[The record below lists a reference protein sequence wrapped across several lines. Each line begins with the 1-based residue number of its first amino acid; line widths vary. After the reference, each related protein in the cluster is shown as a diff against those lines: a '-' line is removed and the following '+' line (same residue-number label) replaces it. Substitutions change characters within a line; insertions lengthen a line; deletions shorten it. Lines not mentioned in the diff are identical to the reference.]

1 SQYEASSP
9 LEKYH
14 ANSSNYVRDLA
25 LGIHAF
31 GTGWIYNISGLWG
44 VEIELK
50 GGSLVRL
57 GTDEPNYLC
66 QAIMDS
72 KGNLE

>member
-1 SQYEASSP
+1 MFKLNAKFSI
-9 LEKYH
+9 LTWMGF
-14 ANSSNYVRDLA
+14 
-25 LGIHAF
+25 GIHAF
-31 GTGWIYNISGLWG
+31 GTGWVYNISGLWG

-66 QAIMDS
+66 QAIIDS
-72 KGNLE
+72 KNNIE